1 MKKFFKKIL
10 CSMAINIIGGLVGTL
25 LLLGVTVSLIGYYS
39 FEDAF
44 KNEYASVTYRMA
56 DSVTSDVNGD
66 HLANYLNGEY
76 EEEYT
81 LTLNDLNESCKKL
94 NVTLIYVIQVD
105 QSDYGRFVSIFNVVN
120 NEVDGD
126 KYSPWELGHRRNTT
140 NDEYRSKYRALYEK
154 ASAYETLFRIK
165 TTDGQHPHITTI
177 VPVLDSNQQV
187 AGLLCMQR
195 PVNEMRKAMAPYF
208 NAIIISV
215 IIMVLVA
222 VGLAILFIRHS
233 IIRPIHKVS
242 NEAKRFAKESTKGEP
257 LGNISHYEVLT
268 DLASSIDSMESDM
281 VQYMANLTAITA
293 EKERAGAE
301 LAIATQIQKDSLPD
315 VFPAFPERDEF
326 DIYASMDPAKEVGGD
341 FYNFFL
347 IDEDHLALVIADVS
361 GKGVPAALMM
371 MVTNILIS
379 NRAKVG
385 GKPSEILDYVNNDLC
400 DHNNNSSMFVTAWL
414 GILEISTGKL
424 ISANAGHEDPL
435 LCHQGGNFQ
444 AIKQKH
450 GLVLGAMKN
459 VPFFDQEITL
469 RKGDK
474 LFVFTDGL
482 VEAKGDDDIQYGI
495 ERSLR
500 LLNEHKEES
509 PQELLDHVRAAIK
522 AYVKEAPQFDDLT
535 LMCIEIKK

>member
-1 MKKFFKKIL
+1 MKKFFKKIFS
-10 CSMAINIIGGLVGTL
+10 SMAVNIIGGLVITL
-25 LLLGVTVSLIGYYS
+25 NLLGVIVSLIGYYS

-44 KNEYASVTYRMA
+44 KNEYASVTYHMA
-56 DSVTSDVNGD
+56 DAAGSDVNGD
-66 HLANYLNGEY
+66 HLSDYLNGDY
-76 EEEYT
+76 AEEYAVT
-81 LTLNDLNESCKKL
+81 LQELDESCHKL

-120 NEVDGD
+120 NSVDGD
-126 KYSPWELGHRRNTT
+126 KYQPWELGHQRNTT
-140 NDEYRSKYRALYEK
+140 NDEYRTKYRALYEK
-154 ASAYETLFRIK
+154 RSKYETLFRIK

-177 VPVLDSNQQV
+177 VPVMNANEEV
-187 AGLLCMQR
+187 VGLLCMQR
-195 PVNEMRKAMAPYF
+195 PVNEMRKAMAPYL
-208 NAIIISV
+208 NAIIITVIVTV
-215 IIMVLVA
+215 IISA
-222 VGLAILFIRHS
+222 GLAIVFIRQA

-242 NEAKRFAKESTKGEP
+242 AEAKRFAKENVKGEP
-257 LGNISHYEVLT
+257 LGRISRYEVLSN
-268 DLASSIDSMESDM
+268 LAASIDSMETDM
-281 VQYMANLTAITA
+281 IQYMENITAITA
-293 EKERAGAE
+293 EKERVGAE

-315 VFPAFPERDEF
+315 IFPAFPNREDF
-326 DIYASMDPAKEVGGD
+326 DIYATVDPAKEVGGD

-379 NRAKVG
+379 NRTRMG

-414 GILEISTGKL
+414 GILEISTGRL

-435 LCHQGGNFQ
+435 LCHLGGNFVSV
-444 AIKQKH
+444 KEKH
-450 GLVLGAMKN
+450 GLVLGAMKG
-459 VPFFDQEITL
+459 VPFVDQEITL
-469 RKGDK
+469 SKGDK

-482 VEAKGDDDIQYGI
+482 VEAKGDDDIQFGI

-509 PQELLDHVRAAIK
+509 PKELLDHVRATIK
-522 AYVKEAPQFDDLT
+522 SYVKDAPQFDDLT
-535 LMCIEIKK
+535 LMCLEIK